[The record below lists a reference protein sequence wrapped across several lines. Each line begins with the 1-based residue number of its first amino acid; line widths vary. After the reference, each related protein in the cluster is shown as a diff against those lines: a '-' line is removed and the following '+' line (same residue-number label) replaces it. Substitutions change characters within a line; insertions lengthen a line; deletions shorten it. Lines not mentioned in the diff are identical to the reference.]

1 MNSIN
6 KFTWLPRFR
15 RDYKKLT
22 SQSQKRINQA
32 LLQMERDLKH
42 PSLETKKLKGTNYIW
57 EARASKSLR
66 ITFNLKGKL
75 IILRT
80 VGEHKMKKNRG
91 RFSVLICPL

>member
-1 MNSIN
+1 MSSIN
-6 KFTWLPRFR
+6 KFIWLPRFR

-22 SQSQKRINQA
+22 SQSQKAINQA

-42 PSLETKKLKGTNYIW
+42 TSLETKKLKGTNSIW

-66 ITFNLKGKL
+66 ITFNLNGKL

-80 VGEHKMKKNRG
+80 VGEHKILNR
-91 RFSVLICPL
+91 P

>member
-6 KFTWLPRFR
+6 KFVWLPRFK
-15 RDYKKLT
+15 RDYKKLIP
-22 SQSQKRINQA
+22 QSQKRINQA

-42 PSLETKKLKGTNYIW
+42 PSLDTKKLKRTNTVW

-80 VGEHKMKKNRG
+80 VGEHKILNR
-91 RFSVLICPL
+91 P

>member
-6 KFTWLPRFR
+6 KFVWLPRFK

-22 SQSQKRINQA
+22 HQSQKRINQA
-32 LLQMERDLKH
+32 LIQMEKDLKH
-42 PSLETKKLKGTNYIW
+42 PSLEAKKLKGTNSIW

-80 VGEHKMKKNRG
+80 VGEHKILG
-91 RFSVLICPL
+91 RS

>member
-6 KFTWLPRFR
+6 KFIWLPRFK

-22 SQSQKRINQA
+22 PQSQKRINQA

-42 PSLETKKLKGTNYIW
+42 PYLGSKKLKGTNSIW

-80 VGEHKMKKNRG
+80 VGEHKI
-91 RFSVLICPL
+91 LYQL